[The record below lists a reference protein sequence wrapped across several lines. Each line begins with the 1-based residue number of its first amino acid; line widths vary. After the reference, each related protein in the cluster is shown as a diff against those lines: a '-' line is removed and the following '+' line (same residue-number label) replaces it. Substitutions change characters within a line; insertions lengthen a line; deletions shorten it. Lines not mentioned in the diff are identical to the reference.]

1 MAGLLDYREGMPLPT
16 PEQMARMEQWQLLGL
31 RKQYRD
37 QPTQDQLAGYEHRA
51 YAREAVA
58 ENPLMAISEL
68 VATPVYQGA
77 KLLPRSITGLRSRS
91 NPSWSQMGQGL
102 LGIGEGL
109 ATYFNK

>member
-1 MAGLLDYREGMPLPT
+1 MAGLLNYYEGMPLPK
-16 PEQMARMEQWQLLGL
+16 PEDLARMEQWQLLGL
-31 RKQYRD
+31 RKQYKD

-58 ENPLMAISEL
+58 DNPFMAISEL
-68 VATPVYQGA
+68 AATPIYQVA
-77 KLLPRSITGLRSRS
+77 KLLPRKLTGLRSRS

-109 ATYFNK
+109 SDYIRK